1 MFASSIYSVLYR
13 WYNVINRVTNGVIVR
28 LVFYS
33 VVFGFHSVIVEYKH
47 ILDFFIE
54 YNGNVAYT

>member
-1 MFASSIYSVLYR
+1 MFESSIYSVLYR

-33 VVFGFHSVIVEYKH
+33 VVFGFHSLIVEYKH
-47 ILDFFIE
+47 S
-54 YNGNVAYT
+54 